1 MLVKAQCHLLTCI
14 YIPVLTYPSMR
25 LYPHFMPQFVIVDLV
40 LSVRVMYLYHMMP
53 TVTTQKEHNDAL
65 PRSHEG

>member
-1 MLVKAQCHLLTCI
+1 
-14 YIPVLTYPSMR
+14 MR